1 MDPVELN
8 CEKKTNDVD
17 VGVLNEMISSAA
29 TSVPLHWA
37 AAFPSNI

>member
-17 VGVLNEMISSAA
+17 VGVLNEMISSA
-29 TSVPLHWA
+29 SVPLHWA